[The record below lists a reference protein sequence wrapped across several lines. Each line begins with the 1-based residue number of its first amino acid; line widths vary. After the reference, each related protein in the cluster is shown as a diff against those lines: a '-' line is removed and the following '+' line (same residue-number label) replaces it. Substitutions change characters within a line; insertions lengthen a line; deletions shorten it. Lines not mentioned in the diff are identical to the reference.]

1 MKVVKNIAKQEET
14 KQEIRSNLNARR
26 NQGGFKRPAIALTAA
41 VALVAAPIAGL
52 ALTNVLTNAA
62 EVEPQQIENVNVE
75 ASFIE
80 PSADVTEHTTDISKK
95 VVVDTED
102 GANVTAGDNATIADG
117 ILSFSDNSKDAK
129 FSVTADDEHVIES
142 VMADGNKLEGTDGVY
157 TLDSDADYFEI
168 TVNVDDKPEPV
179 ELEDVKVESKAT
191 VGATDA
197 AAATQKSGTSQK
209 AQKSAKSASTKKSAS
224 TAKKSTAKKATK
236 KATASKKSTTKK
248 STAKK
253 SSSAKKTSSS
263 SASVSSAKMTSEELA
278 MAKDIFNSYNSW
290 RKSHGL
296 STMKWDNTC
305 ANMAYNGAKGCSQ
318 KGSLVHRL
326 GIPAKYQTK
335 YSDILQYSTYKMSGS
350 EVINNWSHSSGHL
363 AQLRCKGTGK
373 AAVGVYKNSQGV
385 YYFAIVYTFSGT
397 NVG

>member
-1 MKVVKNIAKQEET
+1 MKVVKQNIAKQEET

-80 PSADVTEHTTDISKK
+80 PSADVTEQTTDISKK
-95 VVVDTED
+95 VVIDAED
-102 GANVTAGDNATIADG
+102 GANVTAGNNATIADG

-142 VMADGNKLEGTDGVY
+142 VMADGNKLEANDGAY
-157 TLDSDADYFEI
+157 TLDSDTDYFEI
-168 TVNVDDKPEPV
+168 TVNVNDKPEPV

-191 VGATDA
+191 AGATDA
-197 AAATQKSGTSQK
+197 VSTTQKSETSQN
-209 AQKSAKSASTKKSAS
+209 AQKSTKSTSSKKSAS
-224 TAKKSTAKKATK
+224 TAKKNATKKANK

-248 STAKK
+248 SN
-253 SSSAKKTSSS
+253 SAKKTSSS

-296 STMKWDNTC
+296 STMKWDSTC

-350 EVINNWSHSSGHL
+350 EAINNWSHSSGHL

>member
-80 PSADVTEHTTDISKK
+80 PSSDVTELTTDISKK
-95 VVVDTED
+95 VVVDAED
-102 GANVTAGDNATIADG
+102 GASVTAGDNATIADG

-197 AAATQKSGTSQK
+197 AASTQKSETSQK
-209 AQKSAKSASTKKSAS
+209 AQKSTKTTSAKKSAS
-224 TAKKSTAKKATK
+224 TTKKSTAKKATK
-236 KATASKKSTTKK
+236 KATASKKST
-248 STAKK
+248 AKK

-263 SASVSSAKMTSEELA
+263 STSVSSAKMTSEELA

-350 EVINNWSHSSGHL
+350 EAINNWSHSSGHL

>member
-14 KQEIRSNLNARR
+14 KQEIRSNLNARH
-26 NQGGFKRPAIALTAA
+26 NQGSFKRPAIALTAA

-80 PSADVTEHTTDISKK
+80 PSADVTERTTDISKK
-95 VVVDTED
+95 VVVDAED
-102 GANVTAGDNATIADG
+102 GAYVTAGDNATIADG

-142 VMADGNKLEGTDGVY
+142 VMVDGNKLEESDGAY

-168 TVNVDDKPEPV
+168 TVNVDEKPEPV
-179 ELEDVKVESKAT
+179 ALEDVKVESKAT
-191 VGATDA
+191 AGASDA
-197 AAATQKSGTSQK
+197 AVTAQKSEISQK
-209 AQKSAKSASTKKSAS
+209 AQKSTKSTSAKKSAS
-224 TAKKSTAKKATK
+224 TTKKSATKKATK
-236 KATASKKSTTKK
+236 KATASKKSTT
-248 STAKK
+248 TKK
-253 SSSAKKTSSS
+253 SSSAKKASSS
-263 SASVSSAKMTSEELA
+263 SASISSAKMTSEELA

-296 STMKWDNTC
+296 STMKWDGTC

-350 EVINNWSHSSGHL
+350 EAINNWSHSSGHL

>member
-1 MKVVKNIAKQEET
+1 MKVVKNIAKQEDT

-62 EVEPQQIENVNVE
+62 EVDPQQIENVNVE

-95 VVVDTED
+95 VVVDAED

-157 TLDSDADYFEI
+157 TLDSDTDYFEI

-191 VGATDA
+191 VGSTDTTTVA
-197 AAATQKSGTSQK
+197 APQKNTTQQKSTKVS
-209 AQKSAKSASTKKSAS
+209 STKKSAS
-224 TAKKSTAKKATK
+224 TTKKSTAKKATK
-236 KATASKKSTTKK
+236 KATASKKSATKK
-248 STAKK
+248 ST
-253 SSSAKKTSSS
+253 SAKKASSS

-350 EVINNWSHSSGHL
+350 EAINNWSHSSGHL